1 MSAQTTALIGN
12 PNTGKTSLF
21 NALTR
26 SYEYVG
32 NWTGVTVEKKVGR
45 LHRQAG
51 SLIDLPG
58 IYSLHPMSRDESVAV
73 QYLLEERPNA
83 IVNVVDA
90 SQLERNLMLT
100 VQLLEYGVPV
110 YVALNMTDVAAGR
123 GVHVDP
129 AKLCAALDVP
139 VIPVNARKKQG
150 IASILERLQPQ
161 ADASMS
167 PQDAARQD
175 ASGSSPASPLAHAGT
190 RRSPLVLNYGDE
202 VELAIERIAALL
214 PGDDTTLL
222 RWTALQY
229 IEQNETVRQAVQA
242 RIGTEHI
249 RQIGHI
255 IEEAEQ
261 RLRDS
266 GAALHLPQRLRSIR
280 MEFIRQIIASSV
292 HAEPRQAR
300 TMTERLDNIVTN
312 RWLGIPIFILMMFLT
327 FKATFDWFGSP
338 MSDALDAFFSG
349 PLTDGVAALLD
360 AAGASSFTHAL
371 IEDGIIAGVGGVLVF
386 VPPIFMLFLFI
397 SFIEDSGYMAR
408 VTVVMDRLMEAA
420 GLNGK
425 AFIPFIIG
433 FGCNVPGIMA
443 ARTIEQPKERLVTIL
458 LLPLMSCSA
467 RLTVFALFAGIFFRE
482 NQALVVLS
490 LYLLSIVLSLL
501 LAKLFTK
508 RFMKEEH
515 SIFVVELPP
524 YRMPQWQTLLR
535 STWEKGKGFVRKA
548 GTFILGGSVLIW
560 FLTYAGPGGLGVE
573 MDDSFLA
580 LISGFLA
587 PLLAPLGFGTWQAG
601 AALLAGFLAKEV
613 VVSTMNIIY
622 HAPDEAILQSQIA
635 QAFTPLSAYSFCV
648 FMLLYIPCLAT
659 VGILRK
665 ETASWRWTWFSI
677 GYSLV
682 LAYAAAMVVI
692 TVGHWLGYR

>member
-1 MSAQTTALIGN
+1 MSAPTTALVGN

-51 SLIDLPG
+51 ALIDLPG

-73 QYLLEERPNA
+73 QYLLDERPNA

-123 GVHVDP
+123 GIHIDP
-129 AKLCAALDVP
+129 AKLSAALGVP

-150 IASILERLQPQ
+150 IANILERLQPQ
-161 ADASMS
+161 AAEGAYAQAS
-167 PQDAARQD
+167 ARGS
-175 ASGSSPASPLAHAGT
+175 ASGGSAASPTEPAE

-202 VELAIERIAALL
+202 AEQAIERIAALL
-214 PGDDTTLL
+214 PGDDAVPL

-229 IEQNETVRQAVQA
+229 IEQNDTVRQSVQE
-242 RIGTEHI
+242 RIGTEQA
-249 RQIGHI
+249 RQIGRI

-280 MEFIRQIIASSV
+280 MEFIRQVIASSV
-292 HAEPRQAR
+292 HVEQRQAR

-312 RWLGIPIFILMMFLT
+312 RWLGIPIFILIMFLT
-327 FKATFDWFGSP
+327 FKVTFDWLGTP
-338 MSDALDAFFSG
+338 LSDALDAFFSG
-349 PLTDGVAALLD
+349 PLTEGVAALLD

-371 IEDGIIAGVGGVLVF
+371 LEEGIIAGVGGVLVF
-386 VPPIFMLFLFI
+386 VPQIFLLFLFI

-408 VTVVMDRLMEAA
+408 VTVVMDRLMEAV

-425 AFIPFIIG
+425 AFIPFVIG

-443 ARTIEQPKERLVTIL
+443 ARTIEQPRERLVTTL
-458 LLPLMSCSA
+458 LVPLMSCSA
-467 RLTVFALFAGIFFRE
+467 RLSVYALFAGVFF
-482 NQALVVLS
+482 QAHQAIVVLS

-524 YRMPQWQTLLR
+524 YRMPQWQTLFR

-573 MDDSFLA
+573 MDDSYLA
-580 LISGFLA
+580 LIGGFLA

-601 AALLAGFLAKEV
+601 AALLTGFLAKEI

-622 HAPDEAILQSQIA
+622 HAPDAAMLQAQIA
-635 QAFTPLSAYSFCV
+635 QAFTPLSAYTFCV
-648 FMLLYIPCLAT
+648 FLLLYVPCLAT

-682 LAYAAAMVVI
+682 LAYAAALVI
-692 TVGHWLGYR
+692 TAVGHWLGYM